1 MVRDRFTTT
10 RGWEWPTEQAG
21 DGPPVLALHGV
32 GGGAFFFRGLAGRL
46 GGQYAV
52 TAIDLPTAPAG
63 ADGVVL
69 PPSMAEWADGLCE
82 LIQARFTE
90 PVVIVGHSLGTIL
103 GLEVWRRRPALVRA
117 MVFVGGLPAAR
128 PLMRERL
135 GARAESILSGGMSGW
150 GPRISP
156 GVFGRRSFDRRPEVI
171 GLFERLIET
180 LDPVA
185 YAGHL
190 RALISASAADV
201 VASVSVPCLAISGTE
216 DLYAPPETVAAF
228 LTQLPVPCPHVLLDE
243 SGHMPFFE
251 QPEAFADA
259 LGTFLASLP
268 ERGDI
273 ETRGDTACRT
283 D

>member
-1 MVRDRFTTT
+1 
-10 RGWEWPTEQAG
+10 
-21 DGPPVLALHGV
+21 
-32 GGGAFFFRGLAGRL
+32 
-46 GGQYAV
+46 
-52 TAIDLPTAPAG
+52 
-63 ADGVVL
+63 
-69 PPSMAEWADGLCE
+69 
-82 LIQARFTE
+82 
-90 PVVIVGHSLGTIL
+90 
-103 GLEVWRRRPALVRA
+103 

-150 GPRISP
+150 GSRISP
-156 GVFGRRSFDRRPEVI
+156 GVFGRRSFNRRPEVI

-190 RALISASAADV
+190 RTLISASAADV
-201 VASVSVPCLAISGTE
+201 VASVSVPCLAISGAE

-228 LTQLPVPCPHVLLDE
+228 LAQLPVPCPHVLLDE

-259 LGTFLASLP
+259 VGTFLAGLP
-268 ERGDI
+268 ERRDI
-273 ETRGDTACRT
+273 ESGAKHRVELIEAPPATGRNVRRR
-283 D
+283 